1 MGSNDFLWYLAVL
14 SFRSL
19 GLACLAWLALCVFRV
34 KSASVRHAAWTVVTA
49 VMLVQVGASTAL
61 PPVPLRVLAPVP
73 DAGPT
78 LPSQFAFP
86 PIPIPVSNSPGWH
99 LAFTWR
105 EVVIGI
111 YAVVAI
117 ALLLQLAFGYMF
129 ARRLV
134 RNSKP
139 VDGPRVR
146 ESETI
151 SVPMTVGKIAPAIL
165 LPIGW
170 REWDSIKFQ
179 AVLAHEEAHIRR
191 ADWAIGVMARVN
203 CCIFWFHPLAWWLKR
218 ELALLAEYSCD
229 DLALTQMGDRRA
241 YARALLE
248 IAYAMKSA
256 RGRLWEQAVPM
267 AKETNVE
274 KRMEQILDDARTISP
289 SFGRRG
295 WVTLLV
301 CSLPVGY
308 FVSAVQLAPAQNR
321 PVASVAEPPA
331 AKQPV
336 QVMPV
341 QIAQAKSE
349 QTPAQA
355 PTAAVSPS
363 QKRHDEVVF
372 VISDVER
379 MAFNR
384 LQTEDE
390 RKQFVAQLA
399 RPPVPVP
406 TRTPAASPYQRWLD
420 EEVVYIISDDERR
433 AFTRLQTD
441 DERNKFIEQFWL
453 RRDPT
458 PGTEENEFKVEMYR
472 RIAFTND
479 HFSAGIPG
487 WKTDRGAIYMRYGPP
502 DGLDSHGATSTNY
515 PYETWTYRYL
525 EGIGMDVE
533 LEFVDPTMTGRY
545 HLTKDPTEKEVRAAL
560 IRQGEILTIAV
571 LGASDLG
578 RTVAVN
584 PDGNVNLPLVGG
596 VKAEGLS
603 LSQFA
608 QAVQRALSTYI
619 SNPQVTA
626 GRVPTR

>member
-19 GLACLAWLALCVFRV
+19 GLACLAWLALRVFRV
-34 KSASVRHAAWTVVTA
+34 KSASVRHAAWAVVTA
-49 VMLVQVGASTAL
+49 VMLVQVVASPAL

-73 DAGPT
+73 DAGPG
-78 LPSQFAFP
+78 LPRQFAFP
-86 PIPIPVSNSPGWH
+86 PIPVPVSNSPGWH
-99 LAFTWR
+99 LAFTWKQ
-105 EVVIGI
+105 VVIGA

-151 SVPMTVGKIAPAIL
+151 SVPMTVGQVAPAIL

-256 RGRLWEQAVPM
+256 HGRLWEQAVPM

-274 KRMEQILDDARTISP
+274 KRMEQILDDARTIP
-289 SFGRRG
+289 AAFGRRG
-295 WVTLLV
+295 WVTLLM

-308 FVSAVQLAPAQNR
+308 FVSAVQLAPAQTR
-321 PVASVAEPPA
+321 TVAPVVQPPA
-331 AKQPV
+331 DKQPV
-336 QVMPV
+336 QVMQV
-341 QIAQAKSE
+341 QIAQARRDAP
-349 QTPAQA
+349 QQIPTRAAPAPLPA
-355 PTAAVSPS
+355 PAPATAA
-363 QKRHDEVVF
+363 
-372 VISDVER
+372 
-379 MAFNR
+379 
-384 LQTEDE
+384 T
-390 RKQFVAQLA
+390 
-399 RPPVPVP
+399 
-406 TRTPAASPYQRWLD
+406 PYQKWLGED
-420 EEVVYIISDDERR
+420 VTYIISDDERR
-433 AFTRLQTD
+433 AFNRLRTD
-441 DERNKFIEQFWL
+441 DEREAFIMQFWL

-458 PGTEENEFKVEMYR
+458 PGTPENEMKEENYR
-472 RIAFTND
+472 RIAFAND
-479 HFSAGIPG
+479 HFTEKIPG
-487 WKTDRGAIYMRYGPP
+487 WRTDRGMVYIKYGPP
-502 DGLDSHGATSTNY
+502 DTLDSHGATASTY
-515 PYETWTYRYL
+515 PYEIWHYPDITGL
-525 EGIGMDVE
+525 GVPA
-533 LEFVDPTMTGRY
+533 EFEFIDPTMTGRY
-545 HLTKDPTEKEVRAAL
+545 HLTQDPSEKN
-560 IRQGEILTIAV
+560 RQ
-571 LGASDLG
+571 
-578 RTVAVN
+578 
-584 PDGNVNLPLVGG
+584 
-596 VKAEGLS
+596 
-603 LSQFA
+603 
-608 QAVQRALSTYI
+608 
-619 SNPQVTA
+619 
-626 GRVPTR
+626 